1 MLTSLSS
8 EKKTAALGEQLA
20 ALAKK
25 AGDLGEK
32 DKALAQRMSTE
43 LSEFTK
49 QMASIRDELSK
60 VSKKL
65 ASLKSAPALSGEKI
79 ALQALFLGQLE
90 AEILAGRPYRE
101 PLDRLRK
108 SLSGAESIQL
118 LNGLDGNADRGIPTG
133 EVLTKR
139 FGVLLQAMALRPR
152 ETNVQTGEKDNFQ
165 SWFMA
170 KLKSIVSI
178 RRVSGPGPLPP
189 LSKAEA
195 AVGDGDFAAAAQ
207 ELEQT
212 KFAGAAPWIADAR
225 AYAQSRKAITRLRG
239 HVSAILRNAAT
250 RKPAS
255 VK

>member
-1 MLTSLSS
+1 MR
-8 EKKTAALGEQLA
+8 E
-20 ALAKK
+20 
-25 AGDLGEK
+25 
-32 DKALAQRMSTE
+32 
-43 LSEFTK
+43 
-49 QMASIRDELSK
+49 ELSK

-65 ASLKSAPALSGEKI
+65 ASLKPGPTVSGEKI

-90 AEILAGRPYRE
+90 AEILAGRRYQE

-108 SLSGAESIQL
+108 SVSGAEIIQL
-118 LNGLDGNADRGIPTG
+118 LNGLDGNAERGIPTR
-133 EVLTKR
+133 EMLTKR
-139 FGVLLQAMALRPR
+139 FGVLLRAMALRPR
-152 ETNVQTGEKDNFQ
+152 ESEVQPGENDNFQ

-195 AVGDGDFAAAAQ
+195 AVGEGAFEAAAQ

-212 KFAGAAPWIADAR
+212 KFAGAAPWVADAR
-225 AYAQSRKAITRLRG
+225 AYAQARKAIARLRW
-239 HVSAILRNAAT
+239 HVSAILRSAAAQA
-250 RKPAS
+250 PAS